1 MADAVPSSLY
11 NSEDLFIYVSQN
23 VWRAYKRALGGF
35 QADGVGANGS
45 MAQGPNQ
52 DIDIQY
58 FDGIKVVCANGLA
71 DNTMVSTLKTNLV
84 FCDWLVKSDSNEIKV
99 LDMSDLDGSKNVRFI
114 ARYTAGVQI
123 AVLEDVVFYS

>member
-71 DNTMVSTLKTNLV
+71 DNTMVQYFKAKFSI
-84 FCDWLVKSDSNEIKV
+84 CDRLVK
-99 LDMSDLDGSKNVRFI
+99 
-114 ARYTAGVQI
+114 
-123 AVLEDVVFYS
+123 